1 MSIYPD
7 DKQHG
12 SNNNDTDNDD
22 IYRQSIKHVSSGA
35 MPLRSITASEA
46 TIATKWLETVAYSA
60 GCGKLSFSVEL
71 GS

>member
-1 MSIYPD
+1 MSVYPD

-35 MPLRSITASEA
+35 MRLRSITKSEA
-46 TIATKWLETVAYSA
+46 TTATKWLETVAYSA
-60 GCGKLSFSVEL
+60 DCGKLSFSVEL

>member
-1 MSIYPD
+1 MSVYPD

-35 MPLRSITASEA
+35 MPPSLNHGERSKPLQRNGLKQSRTAD
-46 TIATKWLETVAYSA
+46 
-60 GCGKLSFSVEL
+60 CGKLSLSVEL

>member
-1 MSIYPD
+1 MSVYPD

-35 MPLRSITASEA
+35 MPPSLNHGERSNHCNEMA
-46 TIATKWLETVAYSA
+46 
-60 GCGKLSFSVEL
+60 
-71 GS
+71 

>member
-1 MSIYPD
+1 MSVYPD

-35 MPLRSITASEA
+35 MPLRSITESEA
-46 TIATKWLETVAYSA
+46 TIATTWLETVAYSA
-60 GCGKLSFSVEL
+60 DCGKLSFLVEL

>member
-35 MPLRSITASEA
+35 MPLRSITESEA

-60 GCGKLSFSVEL
+60 DCGKLSFSVEL

>member
-1 MSIYPD
+1 MSVYPD

-22 IYRQSIKHVSSGA
+22 IYRQSTKHISSGA
-35 MPLRSITASEA
+35 MPLHSITGSEQPKQ
-46 TIATKWLETVAYSA
+46 TKWLEAVAYSA
-60 GCGKLSFSVEL
+60 DCGKPSFSLER